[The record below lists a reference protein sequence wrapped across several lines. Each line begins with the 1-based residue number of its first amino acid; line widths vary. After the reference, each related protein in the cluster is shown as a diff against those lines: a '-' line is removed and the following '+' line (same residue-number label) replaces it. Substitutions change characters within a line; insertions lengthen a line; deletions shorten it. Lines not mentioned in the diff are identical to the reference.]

1 MAASEK
7 RDLTRFVIRGGR
19 RLSGRYAV
27 QGNKNA
33 ALPLLAAS
41 ILHPGPVELHR
52 VPDILDVARMTAI
65 LDHIGVRVERQPGV
79 LTVDGTAVRSPV
91 LAATEVEQLRGSI
104 LLWSALAARFG
115 KVDSAVPGGCPIGRR
130 SFDVHW
136 KVFRSAG
143 FEIADRHGQF
153 FIQKIEAISQPEVY
167 LDESSVTAT
176 ENALILYAGLGG
188 GTIWNPAREPH
199 VLALVEFLRR
209 IGCELELGPVC
220 FRVRT
225 GPHQNTAKIT
235 MEIPADYI
243 DAGTAAIAAGVA
255 GGQVE
260 LVGVERGDLLGFRSQ
275 LEGFGLEFEETR
287 TGVLVGARDKPLRSP
302 DKVTAG
308 LWPGFPTDL
317 TSIAVVLAT
326 RSRGL
331 CLIHDWLYESRMFFV
346 DKLVRMG
353 ARITVCDPHRVMV
366 EGPVQLRG
374 THLESPDIRAG
385 MALLVAGLAA
395 SGITHI
401 ERAEV
406 VHRGYE
412 RVAERF
418 AGLGADI
425 SVE

>member
-1 MAASEK
+1 MAASEG
-7 RDLTRFVIRGGR
+7 REFTRFVIRGGR
-19 RLSGRYAV
+19 RLSGRYPV

-41 ILHPGPVELHR
+41 ILHPGPVEFR
-52 VPDILDVARMTAI
+52 RIPAILDVERMAAI

-91 LAATEVEQLRGSI
+91 LAAEQVEQLRGSI

-115 KVDSAVPGGCPIGRR
+115 RVDSGIPGGCPIGRR
-130 SFDVHW
+130 AFDVHW

-143 FEIADRHGQF
+143 FEIVSKHGRF
-153 FIQKIEAISQPEVY
+153 LILKTEDISRPEVY

-199 VLALVEFLRR
+199 VLALIEFLRR
-209 IGCELELGPVC
+209 IGCELELGPIC
-220 FRVRT
+220 FRVRR
-225 GPHQNTAKIT
+225 GPHQHAAKIM
-235 MEIPADYI
+235 MEVPADYI
-243 DAGTAAIAAGVA
+243 DAGTAAIAAGVT

-260 LVGVERGDLLGFRSQ
+260 LAGVEPEDLLGVRSQ

-287 TGVLVGARDKPLRSP
+287 VGVLVDAGEKPLRSP

-353 ARITVCDPHRVMV
+353 ARITVCDPHRVIV

-395 SGITHI
+395 SGTTRI

-418 AGLGADI
+418 AALGADI